1 MGISFGSNSTAVGI
15 DIGTSAVK
23 IVQLKKNPSGMP
35 DLINY
40 GYMPLPPEAMT
51 EGSVADSS
59 AVIEAIKEIKKARN
73 LKISNIYASISG
85 QNVIMRFIM
94 LPVMQPE
101 ELEQTVKI
109 EAEQYVPY
117 SIDEVSIAHSVL
129 KQLDDEDPDGGGGG
143 NNKILL
149 VVAQK
154 DIVNSYMDV
163 IKNAAGKCE
172 VIDVDTIAS
181 INALENSFM
190 QTADS
195 QEGGEV
201 VAIIDS
207 GARTT
212 SISVLKSGILEF
224 TRNIPIAGN
233 NITDSLKDTL
243 NQDFDQAEQIKIS
256 EGSIGDGSGSEVS
269 EVIQGT
275 VEELASEIRRSFDY
289 FKAQSR
295 EPMIHKIIL
304 SGGSANLSG
313 FSTFLMNDLGVEVQL
328 GNPLEGI
335 NVTVPDPDDLYNN
348 LQQFTVAIG
357 LALRGVADN

>member
-1 MGISFGSNSTAVGI
+1 MGISFGSNNMALGI

-35 DLINY
+35 ELVNY
-40 GYMPLPPEAMT
+40 GYRPLPPEAMAD
-51 EGSVADSS
+51 GSVSDPATV
-59 AVIEAIKEIKKARN
+59 AEVIKELKKERGFKSA
-73 LKISNIYASISG
+73 SIYASISG
-85 QNVIMRFIM
+85 QNVIMRFTK
-94 LPVMQPE
+94 LPVMDPA

-117 SIDEVSIAHSVL
+117 SIDEVSITHAVL
-129 KQLDDEDPDGGGGG
+129 KTVEEEEEGGGKY
-143 NNKILL
+143 KILL

-154 DIVNSYMDV
+154 ELVTSYTEV
-163 IKNAAGKCE
+163 IKSAIGKCE
-172 VIDVDTIAS
+172 VVDVDTIAA

-190 QTADS
+190 MTAES

-212 SISVLKSGILEF
+212 NISVLKSGILEF

-233 NITDSLKDTL
+233 NITESLKDTL
-243 NQDFDQAEQIKIS
+243 KQEFDQAESIKIQ
-256 EGSIGDGSGSEVS
+256 EGSIGDGGGSEIS

-275 VEELASEIRRSFDY
+275 VDELASEIRRSFDY

-304 SGGSANLSG
+304 SGGSANLNG
-313 FSTFLMNDLGVEVQL
+313 FSTYLMNELGVDVQV

-335 NVTVPDPDDLYNN
+335 AVNVPDADDLYNN

-357 LALRGVADN
+357 LALRGVTEA

>member
-1 MGISFGSNSTAVGI
+1 MGIFDSGNMALGI

-23 IVQLKKNPSGMP
+23 IVQLKKSPNGIE
-35 DLINY
+35 LINY
-40 GYMPLPPEAMT
+40 GYRPLPPEAMAD
-51 EGSVADSS
+51 GSVSDPSTVA
-59 AVIEAIKEIKKARN
+59 EAIKELKKERN
-73 LKISNIYASISG
+73 FKSSGVFASISG
-85 QNVIMRFIM
+85 QNVIMRFTKLPIM
-94 LPVMQPE
+94 DAA
-101 ELEQTVKI
+101 ELESSVKY

-117 SIDEVSIAHSVL
+117 SIDEVGITHAVL
-129 KQLDDEDPDGGGGG
+129 KTVEEEEGEGKY
-143 NNKILL
+143 KILL

-154 DIVNSYMDV
+154 ELVTSYTEV
-163 IKNAAGKCE
+163 IKQSLGKKCE
-172 VIDVDTIAS
+172 VVDVDTIAA
-181 INALENSFM
+181 INALENSYM

-212 SISVLKSGILEF
+212 NISVLKSGILEF

-233 NITDSLKDTL
+233 NITESLKDTL
-243 NQDFDQAEQIKIS
+243 KQEFDQAESTKIS
-256 EGSIGDGSGSEVS
+256 EGSIGDGSGSEIS

-275 VEELASEIRRSFDY
+275 VDELASEIRRSFDY

-304 SGGSANLSG
+304 SGGTAKLRG
-313 FSTFLMNDLGVEVQL
+313 FDTYLMNELGVDVSV

-335 NVTVPDPDDLYNN
+335 QVNVADSDDFYEN

-357 LALRGVADN
+357 LALRGVAEL